1 MNTRN
6 AARTVI
12 INEEG
17 LVALIEA
24 KGGIYYKIPGGGIE
38 DGETAEQAAKREAM
52 EETGCDIQI
61 IQKIGESEF
70 TDDSIDQGQTIN
82 HSICYLARKV
92 GEQKDTSFDEWEQS
106 NKMCLKWVTFDKAI
120 ELFSKFKDPEPIHQ
134 KINDRDYEFILKAQ
148 EILNTK

>member
-38 DGETAEQAAKREAM
+38 DGETVEQPLTQLVEPLLL
-52 EETGCDIQI
+52 
-61 IQKIGESEF
+61 
-70 TDDSIDQGQTIN
+70 IN
-82 HSICYLARKV
+82 YK
-92 GEQKDTSFDEWEQS
+92 
-106 NKMCLKWVTFDKAI
+106 
-120 ELFSKFKDPEPIHQ
+120 
-134 KINDRDYEFILKAQ
+134 
-148 EILNTK
+148 